1 MASQP
6 IGIEEGDVAAK
17 LMALVQS
24 DSSAGRGSLTARPY
38 LPGNET
44 ARNFADAAHYL
55 CLIHGRSPGVVDLA
69 ASQYVPPDARQW
81 LEAAVAGFGRERTYI
96 TRLAVAA
103 GPQPST
109 PGHNTSEA
117 TVLAQ
122 RHAAEVLAKSERSG
136 CALGAAMALVLDWRA
151 LREVLDIAAIRFGM
165 EPPPLLLPG
174 VDETRAVATAFATS
188 PATERAMLFGAE
200 QIMRQHRALWDLLD
214 ARRQARLEQ

>member
-1 MASQP
+1 MASRP
-6 IGIEEGDVAAK
+6 IERDDTDVAAR
-17 LMALVQS
+17 LMALVRS
-24 DSSAGRGSLTARPY
+24 DSSAGRGALTARPY

-55 CLIHGRSPGVVDLA
+55 CLIHGRAPGVVDLA
-69 ASQYVPPDARQW
+69 AAQYVPPAARAW
-81 LEAAVAGFGRERTYI
+81 LETAVSGFGRERGYI

-109 PGHNTSEA
+109 PGHATSEA

-122 RHAAEVLAKSERSG
+122 RHAAEVLARSERSG

-165 EPPPLLLPG
+165 EPPPLALPG
-174 VDETRAVATAFATS
+174 VEETRALAATFATT
-188 PATERAMLFGAE
+188 PAAERAMLFGAE